1 MTNLI
6 KRIIDMTVG
15 RLYAM
20 IVADSKLV
28 GQVLEDAGSR
38 VAERISDNSLVRKVV
53 AELDT
58 SELAQNLDMEEIAG
72 HIDVYDIVN
81 NMDMSN
87 VAEHIDMNELADL
100 VERRMPE
107 RAVSPAPVDPEVSGT
122 DLIERLLEKAVTK
135 LLDRAEEA
143 VKNGEV

>member
-20 IVADSKLV
+20 ISSDTELTDRVLSHAGALV
-28 GQVLEDAGSR
+28 S
-38 VAERISDNSLVRKVV
+38 ERISDHTLVRKITT
-53 AELDT
+53 ELDT
-58 SELAQNLDMEEIAG
+58 SEIAENLDLQEIAG

-81 NMDMSN
+81 NIDMSD
-87 VAEHIDMNELADL
+87 VAEHIDMNELAEL

-107 RAVSPAPVDPEVSGT
+107 REVSPAPEDPEVSGT